1 MNSSIYFHIPYCKQ
15 ACTYC
20 DFHFSTNLNTQE
32 QVVKCMLDELVQ
44 QSSRLPWNQTEI
56 SSIYFGGGTPS
67 LLDFD
72 QIQRFIQ
79 KVQQH
84 FKWSKNQVEITI
96 EANPDDIT
104 PTNLSQWFSAGINRL
119 SVGIQSFHNGELQI
133 SNRTHNALESKRALE
148 FIHNSPFENYS
159 IDLIYGMPGSNLDTW
174 QENLESVLK
183 FNPPHLSCY
192 NLTIEDGTVLKHQV
206 DAGAIVLPN
215 EDQILTQ
222 YSYLTQWAQANG
234 YDHYELSNFSKN
246 DYRSMH
252 NQHYW
257 SYRPYLGIGPGA
269 HSFDGKRRFWNISN
283 NNLYLKGAAITE
295 EELSISEQINERLM
309 VRLRT
314 VEGFRFDKDIPP
326 IDENSRWFKQLQ
338 IHVETG
344 LKKGIIHPMPNGFR
358 ILPENWMTSNAIIAS
373 LMIDHDENRS

>member
-1 MNSSIYFHIPYCKQ
+1 
-15 ACTYC
+15 
-20 DFHFSTNLNTQE
+20 
-32 QVVKCMLDELVQ
+32 MLDELVQ
-44 QSSRLPWNQTEI
+44 QSSVLPWNETEI

-67 LLDFD
+67 LLNYD

-79 KVQQH
+79 VVQRH
-84 FKWSKNQVEITI
+84 FKWSKNHVEITL

-119 SVGIQSFHNGELQI
+119 SVGIQSFHNGELQK
-133 SNRTHNALESKRALE
+133 SNRAHNAMESKRALE
-148 FIHNSPFENYS
+148 FIDNSPFENYS
-159 IDLIYGMPGSNLDTW
+159 IDLMYGMPGSNLKTW
-174 QENLESVLK
+174 QENLENVLK

-192 NLTIEDGTVLKHQV
+192 NLTIENGTVLKHQV
-206 DAGAIVLPN
+206 DTGQLILPN
-215 EDQILTQ
+215 EEQILSQ
-222 YSYLTQWAQANG
+222 YRYLTQWARTNG
-234 YDHYELSNFSKN
+234 YDHYELSNFSK
-246 DYRSMH
+246 DGYRSIH

-314 VEGFRFDKDIPP
+314 ADGFRFDDDIPQIGKDNP
-326 IDENSRWFKQLQ
+326 LFKRLQKNVENGFKK
-338 IHVETG
+338 E
-344 LKKGIIHPMPNGFR
+344 IIHPMPNGFR
-358 ILPENWMTSNAIIAS
+358 ILPENWMTSDAIIAS
-373 LMIDHDENRS
+373 LMIDHDEDHS